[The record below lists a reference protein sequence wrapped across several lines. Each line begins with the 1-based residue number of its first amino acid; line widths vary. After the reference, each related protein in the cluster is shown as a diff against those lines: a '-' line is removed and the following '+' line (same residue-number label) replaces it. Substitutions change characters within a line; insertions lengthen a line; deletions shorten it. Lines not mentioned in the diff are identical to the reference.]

1 MALNITYTRILRL
14 IPDRYRRLLVQIFI
28 LMMISMVM
36 ETFSIGLIVPVISV
50 LTDPELLQSENLLTS
65 WFPHV
70 SSLSDAQ
77 LVLYGLIALTLVY
90 LIKTAFLSF
99 FFWQQNAFS
108 YSLCMSLTE
117 ELYLGY
123 LQSPWTFHI
132 ENNSAYLLRNISSE
146 VNMFINN
153 VVINGLK
160 LISEML
166 VVLGIGV
173 LLLVM
178 EPIGSLTVIVVVACI
193 GIVYQKFTRARLTHW
208 GEQRVTHEGKKI
220 MHLQQ
225 GLGAVKEIKLLG
237 RETGFL
243 AMFRPHNLKSARSL
257 QYKLFLQQ
265 LPRLFLEVIAV
276 CGMTV
281 LIAILL
287 WRGESAASLLPLLGL
302 FAAAVFR
309 LLPSVNRIIDALQ
322 NIHYG
327 QHSVEVLE
335 SQLNLVRKLSQ
346 QVQVAPL
353 AFNRKVEFQNVCY
366 RYPSASKSVLENINL
381 TVRKGEVVG
390 LVGASGA
397 GKTTLVDLLLGLLT
411 PDRGI
416 ISCDGFNIQNNLGG
430 WQSNLGYVQQFI
442 SLLDDSLLANIA
454 FGVAIGDI
462 DMDKVSLAV
471 KAAQLE
477 DLIKTLPEGL
487 ATKIGERGVKLSGG
501 QRQRIGI
508 ARALYRDP
516 EILVLD
522 EATSALDN
530 DTEAMV
536 MESIYALG
544 QHKTL
549 IIIAHRLTTV
559 ARCDRIYRI
568 ADGQVTPA
576 NPAEFSL
583 AR

>member
-1 MALNITYTRILRL
+1 ML
-14 IPDRYRRLLVQIFI
+14 IA
-28 LMMISMVM
+28 MVM

-50 LTDPELLQSENLLTS
+50 LTDPEMLDSENILTS
-65 WFPHV
+65 WFPQV
-70 SSLSDAQ
+70 ASLSQAQ
-77 LVLYGLIALTLVY
+77 LVLYGLIAVTLVY
-90 LIKTAFLSF
+90 LFKTAFLSYYY
-99 FFWQQNAFS
+99 WQQNSFS

-123 LQSPWTFHI
+123 LRLPWTFHI
-132 ENNSAYLLRNISSE
+132 ENNSAFLLRNISSE

-160 LISEML
+160 LASEFL
-166 VVLGIGV
+166 VVLGISV

-178 EPIGSLTVIVVVACI
+178 EPVGSLTVIFVITCI
-193 GIVYQKFTRARLTHW
+193 GLVFQRSTRARLTYW
-208 GEQRVTHEGKKI
+208 GEERVTHEGKKI

-237 RETGFL
+237 RETEFL
-243 AMFRPHNLKSARSL
+243 AKFRPHNLKSARSL

-265 LPRLFLEVIAV
+265 IPRLFLELVAV
-276 CGMTV
+276 CGMTMLV
-281 LIAILL
+281 AILL
-287 WRGESAASLLPLLGL
+287 WRGESTASLLPLLGL

-309 LLPSVNRIIDALQ
+309 LMPSVNRIIDALQ

-327 QHSVEVLE
+327 QHSVQVLE
-335 SQLNLVRKLSQ
+335 SQLSFVRKLSQ
-346 QVQVAPL
+346 KLEVTPI
-353 AFNRKVEFQNVCY
+353 AFNDRVEFREVGY
-366 RYPSASKSVLENINL
+366 RYPSTQKSVLNNINL
-381 TVRKGEVVG
+381 VVKKGEVVG
-390 LVGASGA
+390 LIGVSGA

-411 PDRGI
+411 PGSGEI
-416 ISCDGFNIQNNLGG
+416 TCDGVNIQDNLGG
-430 WQSNLGYVQQFI
+430 WQSNLGYVQQSI

-454 FGVAIGDI
+454 FGVEEKAIDK
-462 DMDKVSLAV
+462 DKVSRAV
-471 KAAQLE
+471 NAAQLE
-477 DLIKTLPEGL
+477 VLIDTLPDGL
-487 ATKIGERGVKLSGG
+487 ATNIGERGVKLSGG

-536 MESIYALG
+536 MDAIYALG
-544 QHKTL
+544 QRKTL

-559 ARCDRIYRI
+559 ARCDRIYGI
-568 ADGQVTPA
+568 EDGQLTRVHSDQ
-576 NPAEFSL
+576 FRL
-583 AR
+583 AKQKSD